1 MRILATGGA
10 GFIGSHVVCDLLD
23 KGCDVLN
30 IDKLTY
36 AGSLDNLGVHLND
49 DKHRFEKV
57 DICDVK
63 SIKKLFDDFKPE
75 KVLHMAAES
84 HVDRSIDSPQTFI
97 ETNVNGAHNI
107 LKTAYDFWVSLDG
120 EGQSDFK
127 FIHLSTDE
135 VFGALAKEDTPFTE
149 ESPYK
154 PNSPYSA
161 SKASSDLLVRS
172 YYKTY
177 DFPAVIINTS
187 NNYGPRQ
194 YPEKLIPLMVLSAL
208 EERALPVYGKGEQIR
223 DWLYVEDHVDGLWRA
238 LKDGKAG
245 ETYCIGGN
253 CEKKNI
259 DIVHMICDILDAH
272 YPRENARSY
281 HDLIEF
287 VADRPGHDFRYAI
300 DSDKAKKELGWQPK
314 QPFDQRLE
322 QTVHW
327 YVEQKDKLLNVHK
340 RQRQGKAGAA

>member
-1 MRILATGGA
+1 MI
-10 GFIGSHVVCDLLD
+10 CYLLD
-23 KGCDVLN
+23 QGCDVLN

-36 AGSLDNLGVHLND
+36 AGSLDNLGAHLNH

-57 DICDVK
+57 DICDA
-63 SIKKLFDDFKPE
+63 SAIKNLFNDFKPQ
-75 KVLHMAAES
+75 KVIHMAAES

-97 ETNVNGAHNI
+97 ETNVNGTHNI
-107 LKTAYDFWVSLDG
+107 LKAAYDFWVGL
-120 EGQSDFK
+120 EGTEKSYFR
-127 FIHLSTDE
+127 FVHLSTDE
-135 VFGALAKEDTPFTE
+135 VFGALGEEGAPFTE

-177 DFPAVIINTS
+177 DFPAIIINTS

-194 YPEKLIPLMVLSAL
+194 YPEKLIPLIVLSAL
-208 EERALPVYGKGEQIR
+208 EENPLPVYGEGKQIR
-223 DWLYVEDHVDGLWRA
+223 DWLYVEDHIDGLWRA
-238 LKDGKAG
+238 MNDGKAG

-253 CEKKNI
+253 CEKRNI
-259 DIVHMICDILDAH
+259 DIVHTICDILDAH
-272 YPRENARSY
+272 YPREGARSY
-281 HDLIEF
+281 RDLIQF

-300 DSDKAKKELGWQPK
+300 DSGKAQKELGWHPK
-314 QPFDQRLE
+314 QSFDQRLE

-327 YVEQKDKLLNVHK
+327 YAAQKDRLLDVHK
-340 RQRQGKAGAA
+340 RQRQGKVGSA